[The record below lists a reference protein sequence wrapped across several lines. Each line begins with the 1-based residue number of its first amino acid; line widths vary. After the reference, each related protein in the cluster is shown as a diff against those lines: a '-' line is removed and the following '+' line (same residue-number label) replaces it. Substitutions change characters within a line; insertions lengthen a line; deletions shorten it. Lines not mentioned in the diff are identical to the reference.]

1 MGAYLVHHRYSSRTT
16 EGEVLAFEGGTTV
29 EVADEVATW
38 VNLDSPGTLSAVD
51 GDTQADTQAE
61 STVGTPA
68 QEFEPIEP
76 TEPVEAAQADAL
88 AEPEQADEIEVDQ
101 VEPAPARRGG
111 RRGS

>member
-16 EGEVLAFEGGTTV
+16 EGEVLAFEEGITV

-51 GDTQADTQAE
+51 GDTA
-61 STVGTPA
+61 TVAPSE
-68 QEFEPIEP
+68 EFEA
-76 TEPVEAAQADAL
+76 TEATEATEAGGADAL

-101 VEPAPARRGG
+101 VERGG